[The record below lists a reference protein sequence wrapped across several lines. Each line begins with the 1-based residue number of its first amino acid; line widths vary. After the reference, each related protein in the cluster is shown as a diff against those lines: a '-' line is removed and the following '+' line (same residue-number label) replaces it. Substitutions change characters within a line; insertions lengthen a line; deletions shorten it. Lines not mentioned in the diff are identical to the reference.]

1 MAAAPLFLSLAP
13 QLVFP
18 TPLIIIVIIIPI
30 IILIGHPHHPDVL
43 GDFLAAFGLV
53 VNGVLFFWG
62 HEVARYTH
70 TGTSARGPAHE
81 TYTHVITYTGYTIA

>member
-1 MAAAPLFLSLAP
+1 M
-13 QLVFP
+13 
-18 TPLIIIVIIIPI
+18 
-30 IILIGHPHHPDVL
+30 L

-81 TYTHVITYTGYTIA
+81 TYTHDVTYTGYPLA